1 MSEHQARIRW
11 ARGPEEAFI
20 DARYSR
26 AHTWQFDGGVTVPAS
41 SAVSSVPLPFSKAE
55 NVDPEEAFVAAVS
68 SCHML
73 TFLYLAAKEKFVVD
87 SYDDEAVGRMTRN
100 AQGRL
105 AITLVQ
111 LRPHVVFAG
120 ATRPDE
126 ACVRRLHRA
135 AHEECY
141 VANSVNSQIEI
152 GGSWSHAA
160 GSEPA

>member
-11 ARGPEEAFI
+11 ARRPGETFI
-20 DARYSR
+20 DSRYSR

-55 NVDPEEAFVAAVS
+55 NVDPEEGFVAAVS

-73 TFLYLAAKEKFVVD
+73 TFLYLAAKEKWVVD
-87 SYDDEAVGRMTRN
+87 SYDDEAVGRMARN

-105 AITLVQ
+105 AITLVR
-111 LRPHVVFAG
+111 LRPHIVFAG
-120 ATRPDE
+120 AARPDE
-126 ACVRRLHRA
+126 ACVHRLHRA

-152 GGSWSHAA
+152 VGSWSHAA
-160 GSEPA
+160 GPEPV